1 MSDFRERRTLGRTGL
16 RVSRI
21 GLAGGY
27 GVPAAAVER
36 AVEEYGINYFYW
48 EPRKPGM
55 RDALRGL
62 ARDRRDELVIAIQ
75 SYHRFG
81 FGLRRSVEKA
91 LKDLRIDQADIL
103 FLGWF
108 NRMPSGR
115 LMEAAN
121 RLREEGRCR
130 YLGFSSHKRLFHGEM
145 ARRQDSPFDAQMVR
159 YNAAH
164 RGAEKEV
171 FADLPDARPGITV
184 YTATRWGKL
193 MRARKMPPG
202 ERPMTASEC
211 YRFVL
216 SNPAVD
222 LCHAGPRT
230 AAEMEEGL
238 RALAEG
244 PLSPEE
250 MERARKIGDFVH
262 G

>member
-1 MSDFRERRTLGRTGL
+1 MNDFRERRTLGRTGL

-27 GVPAAAVER
+27 GLPATATER
-36 AVEEYGINYFYW
+36 AFDEFGINYFYW

-55 RDALRGL
+55 RDALRSL
-62 ARDRRDELVIAIQ
+62 VRDRREDLVIAIQ

-81 FGLRRSVEKA
+81 FGLRRSVERA
-91 LKDLRIDQADIL
+91 LRDLRTDHADVL

-108 NRMPSGR
+108 NRMPSRR
-115 LMEAAN
+115 LMGAAN
-121 RLREEGRCR
+121 RLREEGRVR
-130 YLGFSSHKRLFHGEM
+130 YLGFSGHKRLFHGEM
-145 ARRQDSPFDAQMVR
+145 ARRDDSPFDVQMVR

-171 FADLPDARPGITV
+171 FADLPVARPGITV

-193 MRARKMPPG
+193 MRAKKMPPG

-211 YRFVL
+211 YRFAL
-216 SNPAVD
+216 SHPAVD

-230 AAEMEEGL
+230 EEEMEEGL